1 MIKPVISCKFCG
13 KKHVRSR
20 EECPAWGKSCSK
32 CGEKNHFA
40 DKCTESSKSS
50 RPPKNK
56 TKRKP
61 VHTIQED
68 CSSEEYLLTVSA
80 ESLDSVNSQTLY
92 AKMVANGHDIQFQL
106 DSGATV
112 NVLPAREYK
121 EVCDDP
127 ELKVYMTDF
136 FFICSIKSP
145 QCAGKCSKKIF
156 R

>member
-1 MIKPVISCKFCG
+1 M
-13 KKHVRSR
+13 
-20 EECPAWGKSCSK
+20 
-32 CGEKNHFA
+32 
-40 DKCTESSKSS
+40 
-50 RPPKNK
+50 
-56 TKRKP
+56 
-61 VHTIQED
+61 
-68 CSSEEYLLTVSA
+68 SA
-80 ESLDSVNSQTLY
+80 ESLDSVNSQTLH

-145 QCAGKCSKKIF
+145 QCAGKCSKKVFSTAIF
-156 R
+156 LSRVLN